1 MEVEYSNPVALWIND
16 YETIPKPSNV
26 GVKKFMGSIRLQLM
40 ITKEVVFKLGIAQE
54 SRPLSADEFQ
64 LYKEL
69 NGHYLGLASLQHDS
83 SSKAVF
89 VLFCQWRCE
98 HQILPLKSLPP

>member
-16 YETIPKPSNV
+16 YETPPKSSNV
-26 GVKKFMGSIRLQLM
+26 GLKKFMGSIRLQLM

-69 NGHYLGLASLQHDS
+69 NGHYLGLAS
-83 SSKAVF
+83 
-89 VLFCQWRCE
+89 
-98 HQILPLKSLPP
+98 P